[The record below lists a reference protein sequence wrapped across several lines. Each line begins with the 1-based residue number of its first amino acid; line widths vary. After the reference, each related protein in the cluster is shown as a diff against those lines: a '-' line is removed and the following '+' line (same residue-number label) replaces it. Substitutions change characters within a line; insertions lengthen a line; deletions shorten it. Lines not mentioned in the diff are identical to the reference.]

1 MQVDLTNQVALVTGA
16 GRGIGRSISVALAGA
31 GAHVFLCARSKDQ
44 IEKVKEDIESN
55 GGTATAVP
63 TDISVENELISLY
76 QMVKGQRGRLDI
88 VINNAGIGI
97 WGKLADFPIEDF
109 DKMVNVNLRSMYISC
124 QQAVKMMIPARSGFI
139 INISSVVG
147 FKGYVNQSGYTA
159 TKHGVMGLTKSLS
172 AEVQEHGICVSAI
185 LPGGVDTDFIGEAR
199 PDLDR
204 SVLISPGDIAKTVLF
219 LLSLSGTAMVD
230 QIYIRRRTSAPF

>member
-1 MQVDLTNQVALVTGA
+1 MQVDLTNQVALVT
-16 GRGIGRSISVALAGA
+16 

-219 LLSLSGTAMVD
+219 LLSLSSTAMVD

>member
-31 GAHVFLCARSKDQ
+31 GAHVFLCARSKNQ

-63 TDISVENELISLY
+63 TDISFENELISLY

-204 SVLISPGDIAKTVLF
+204 SVLISPGDIANTVLF

>member
-1 MQVDLTNQVALVTGA
+1 MQVDLNNQVALVTGA
-16 GRGIGRSISVALAGA
+16 SRGIGRSISLALAGA

-44 IEKVKEDIESN
+44 IEKVKKEIESN
-55 GGTATAVP
+55 GGAATAVP
-63 TDISVENELISLY
+63 TDITVENELISIY
-76 QMVKGQRGRLDI
+76 RMIKEQHGRLDI
-88 VINNAGIGI
+88 VINNAGMGT
-97 WGKLADFPIEDF
+97 WGKLADVPVEDF
-109 DKMVNVNLRSMYISC
+109 DRMINVNLRGMYISC
-124 QQAVKMMIPARSGFI
+124 QQAVRMMIPAGSGFI

-185 LPGGVDTDFIGEAR
+185 LPGGVDTDFIGDAR

-230 QIYIRRRTSAPF
+230 QIYVRRRTSAPF

>member
-219 LLSLSGTAMVD
+219 LLSLSSTAMVD

>member
-1 MQVDLTNQVALVTGA
+1 MHVDLTNQVALVTGA
-16 GRGIGRSISVALAGA
+16 SRGIGRSISVALAGA

-63 TDISVENELISLY
+63 TDISVDNELISLY
-76 QMVKGQRGRLDI
+76 QMIKEQYSRLDI

-109 DKMVNVNLRSMYISC
+109 DKMVNVNLRSMFISC
-124 QQAVKMMIPARSGFI
+124 QQAVKMMIPAGSGFI

-172 AEVQEHGICVSAI
+172 AEVQEYGVCVSAI
-185 LPGGVDTDFIGEAR
+185 LPGGVDTDFIGKAR

-204 SVLISPGDIAKTVLF
+204 SVLISPEDIAKTVLF

-230 QIYIRRRTSAPF
+230 QIYVRRRTSAPF

>member
-76 QMVKGQRGRLDI
+76 QMVKGQCGRLDI